1 MEFDNNYITVDLDQ
15 IAANYQAIRE
25 KAGVPA
31 MAIVKADAYGHGAIQ
46 VARVLEKD
54 CDFFGVSSLAE
65 ALELRKA
72 GITAPILVLG
82 PLPQTAFEIAV
93 REQIRPT
100 IDRYEDGEALSQ
112 VAEKLGVTAPFHL
125 AVDTGM
131 SRIGFQATEENADV
145 CAKLC
150 ALPGIAA
157 EGIFSHYA
165 TADNRDLTKARAQ
178 ADRFDRFCQMLEQ
191 RGVTVQYRHMD
202 NSAGI
207 ANFARHYQMVRP
219 GIVLYGMY
227 PSPEVDPAHLPVQPA
242 LNWKSRITHI
252 KTLEA
257 GREISYGGAFVT
269 EKPTVVATIPV
280 GYADGY
286 RRALSN
292 RFYVLIR
299 GKKAPILGR
308 VCMDQMMVDVTEI
321 PNAQVGDTV
330 TLVGTDGDERI
341 TMEEI
346 ATAADVLHYEFSCGI
361 SRRVPRYYLLKGEI
375 VRKVHYL
382 LDNV

>member
-1 MEFDNNYITVDLDQ
+1 MEFDNNYITVNLDQ
-15 IAANYQAIRE
+15 IAANYRAIRE
-25 KAGVPA
+25 KAGVPV

-46 VARVLEKD
+46 VARALEKD
-54 CDFFGVSSLAE
+54 CGFFGVSSLAE

-72 GITAPILVLG
+72 GICAPILVLG
-82 PLPQTAFEIAV
+82 PMPQAAFDTAV
-93 REQIRPT
+93 RAQIRPT
-100 IDRYEDGEALSQ
+100 IDRYEDGEALSK

-131 SRIGFQATEENADV
+131 SRIGFQVSDENADV

-150 ALPGIAA
+150 TLPGITA

-165 TADNRDLTKARAQ
+165 TADSRDLTKACAQ
-178 ADRFDRFCQMLEQ
+178 ADRFDGFCHMLEQ
-191 RGVTVQYRHMD
+191 RGVQVKLRHMS

-207 ANFARHYQMVRP
+207 VNLKQHYHMARP

-227 PSPEVDPAHLPVQPA
+227 PSLEVDREQLSVQPA

-257 GREISYGGAFVT
+257 GREISYGGTFIT
-269 EKPTVVATIPV
+269 EKPTAVATIPV

-346 ATAADVLHYEFSCGI
+346 AAAADVLHYEFSCGI
-361 SRRVPRYYLLKGEI
+361 SRRVPRYYLQKGEV